1 MDTNG
6 SQVEAR
12 KRYEPQSARRR
23 RNERTLVSGS
33 ERIKAQPL
41 FQLGDL
47 ACQLGDRCLQ
57 NVPDKFQIDTRII
70 VHDPI
75 AQTGNLRPWNRGV
88 LRLKF

>member
-1 MDTNG
+1 MSG
-6 SQVEAR
+6 RWA
-12 KRYEPQSARRR
+12 
-23 RNERTLVSGS
+23 SGS
-33 ERIKAQPL
+33 ERINARPL

-47 ACQLGDRCLQ
+47 ARQLGDRRLQ

-75 AQTGNLRPWNRGV
+75 AKSGNLKPWNRGL